1 MDKSIIKRIKA
12 LESKTPKDLVICYIT
27 EDGEEKEARVKELL
41 TRDGELKEE
50 YKNIN
55 LKFEGGFV
63 RKGSS
68 LKDLDRILRMIG
80 GAD

>member
-1 MDKSIIKRIKA
+1 MRNLLSRIEA
-12 LESKTPKDLVICYIT
+12 LESKAPEDLVICYIT

-41 TRDGELKEE
+41 TKDGELKEE

-63 RKGSS
+63 KKGSS